1 MTPPAA
7 ASPNAYRESAVLS
20 APPEML
26 VVMLYDGAR
35 RFLFQAGVAMQNHQ
49 IELSHRKLRRAED
62 IIQHLRDTLDMDQGE
77 LPQRLE
83 AIYLFCLRHLQQ
95 ARFDRDAKKL
105 EQVSNLLGE
114 LREAWAAISSQHEL
128 G

>member
-1 MTPPAA
+1 MTPSLAT
-7 ASPNAYRESAVLS
+7 PNAYRESAVLS

-35 RFLFQAGVAMQNHQ
+35 RFLFQASVAMQNQQ

-62 IIQHLRDTLDMDQGE
+62 IIQHLRDTLDMDQG
-77 LPQRLE
+77 QIAHRLE

-95 ARFDRDAKKL
+95 ARFDRDATKL
-105 EQVSNLLGE
+105 EQVSGLLGE
-114 LREAWAAISSQHEL
+114 LREAWANISTQ
-128 G
+128 

>member
-35 RFLFQAGVAMQNHQ
+35 RFLFQAGVAMQNQQ

-62 IIQHLRDTLDMDQGE
+62 IIQHLRDTLDMEQGE

-83 AIYLFCLRHLQQ
+83 ADLPVLPPSPPAGPVRPRRQE
-95 ARFDRDAKKL
+95 ARAGEHAARRASRRLGRDQRPA
-105 EQVSNLLGE
+105 
-114 LREAWAAISSQHEL
+114 
-128 G
+128 